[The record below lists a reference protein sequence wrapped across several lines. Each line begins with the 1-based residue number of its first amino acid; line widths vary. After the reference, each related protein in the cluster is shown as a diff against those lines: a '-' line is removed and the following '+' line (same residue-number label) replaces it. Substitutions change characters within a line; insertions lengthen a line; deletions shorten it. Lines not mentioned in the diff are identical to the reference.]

1 MKREQADI
9 EKIMKNLDV
18 SEAEA
23 KEILAYDK
31 AVDRGTATDYDFT
44 PDELKVSKKMRATG
58 TRKTPTVYKLENG
71 KQRKTNPAKE
81 AIIAELATFLT
92 EKSENECKNVNI
104 TNKTR
109 QVAFEIGDKSYE
121 ITLVEKRKKA

>member
-1 MKREQADI
+1 
-9 EKIMKNLDV
+9 MKNLDV
-18 SEAEA
+18 TEAEA
-23 KEILAYDK
+23 REILAYDK
-31 AVDRGTATDYDFT
+31 AVDRGTATEYDFT
-44 PDELKVSKKMRATG
+44 PDELKVSKKMRSTG
-58 TRKTPTVYKLENG
+58 TRKAPTVYKLDNG
-71 KQRKTNPAKE
+71 RQRKTNPAKE
-81 AIIAELATFLT
+81 AIIAELATFLA